1 MRCFCA
7 PRSRTGRWFGAL
19 FVAGAAALVASCNA
33 ALGGGVVA
41 VLGGAGFLAGQCYDR
56 VLVRV
61 RDPRTGQLTCDA
73 NVWVSDEG
81 GSERRLRPCYNAAL
95 TEGTWTVT
103 ARRDGYRPAS
113 TELTIPARD
122 GDCPHY
128 THSIELTLRRTGEP
142 STPPTSTR
150 SASAGSGASSAT
162 PAAAGPLGTP
172 PARVVPPPIPHASG
186 TVPARG
192 DAPTPPAPTPPAV
205 PEAPPSPPVDSDAP
219 R

>member
-7 PRSRTGRWFGAL
+7 SRSRTGRLFGAL

-73 NVWVSDEG
+73 NVGVSDEG

-113 TELTIPARD
+113 TELTIDSSGLDTQRQHGQRLLLGDARRRRPARHAARPR
-122 GDCPHY
+122 G
-128 THSIELTLRRTGEP
+128 
-142 STPPTSTR
+142 
-150 SASAGSGASSAT
+150 
-162 PAAAGPLGTP
+162 PAANPSCAGDR
-172 PARVVPPPIPHASG
+172 AR
-186 TVPARG
+186 AR
-192 DAPTPPAPTPPAV
+192 
-205 PEAPPSPPVDSDAP
+205 
-219 R
+219 